1 MHGREQSEVELFQPT
16 AAVFIFFLRVSITV
30 GYLDTESAGVMC

>member
-16 AAVFIFFLRVSITV
+16 AAVFIFFLRVSS